1 MNDGFNVLD
10 DASLF
15 HMPDGW
21 NPTDA
26 SNRGQRE
33 KSSEIGT
40 FVLED
45 GKPYSVPKAL
55 MEEGWSYGKLEK
67 AIQDGRHYVT
77 PPKNDKIKLT
87 GYKVACDEKGKIP
100 KSTLYGEHCYVD
112 TEGLNRQIV
121 LERLA
126 KEGLIL
132 EDSSGK
138 KYIYGSV
145 LGAGVESSDD
155 EDEYFEVAHP
165 Q

>member
-1 MNDGFNVLD
+1 
-10 DASLF
+10 
-15 HMPDGW
+15 
-21 NPTDA
+21 
-26 SNRGQRE
+26 
-33 KSSEIGT
+33 
-40 FVLED
+40 
-45 GKPYSVPKAL
+45 
-55 MEEGWSYGKLEK
+55 MEEGWSYDKLDK
-67 AIQDGRHYVT
+67 AIRRDGRHYVM
-77 PPKNDKIKLT
+77 PKTTSGIKLEN
-87 GYKVACDEKGKIP
+87 YKVACDKNGKVP

-126 KEGLIL
+126 EEGLIL

-155 EDEYFEVAHP
+155 EDEYFEVAYP